1 MISLKA
7 KIQYTIKE
15 LKKCID
21 LPNGKECWC
30 MCCTIKKNEIMLLE
44 SLIRN
49 KKK

>member
-7 KIQYTIKE
+7 RIKHTIKE
-15 LKKCID
+15 LEKYID

-30 MCCTIKKNEIMLLE
+30 IDCTIKKNEIMLLE
-44 SLIRN
+44 SLIKS